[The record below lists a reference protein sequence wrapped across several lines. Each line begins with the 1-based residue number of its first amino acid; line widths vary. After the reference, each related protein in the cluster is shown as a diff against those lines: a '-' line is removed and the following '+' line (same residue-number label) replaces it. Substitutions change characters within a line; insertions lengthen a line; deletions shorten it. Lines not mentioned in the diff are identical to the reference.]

1 MYCTAMACHVWI
13 PNLMQNSDIIYCYTH
28 FEETKFGIQML
39 SVEINTQAKVYCNIM
54 DTYIPL

>member
-1 MYCTAMACHVWI
+1 MACHVWI

-28 FEETKFGIQML
+28 FEETRFGIQML